1 MATVIDIEKV
11 TTGTVD
17 GTGSFDKMAV
27 SMTAHLEKEYDAG
40 RITGAD
46 YANAYISGL
55 NAAMAQA
62 VAFEL
67 QRTIAQANTD
77 VIIERGGFR

>member
-1 MATVIDIEKV
+1 MATTINVENITSGV
-11 TTGTVD
+11 VG
-17 GTGSFDKMAV
+17 GTGSFDKMAT
-27 SMTAHLEKEYDAG
+27 SMTSHLEKEYDAG

-55 NAAMAQA
+55 NAAMAQS

-67 QRTIAQANTD
+67 QRTIAEANTD
-77 VIIERGGFR
+77 VIIARGGFR